1 MRPRTRAWRRRRSSF
16 LFVVVVLI
24 SLGGL
29 LALLATDN
37 LALVADSLPEIG
49 LGRLYPTDIRR
60 ELTDGFLIGA
70 LEHDGVLLNLDG
82 NVARNRKRD
91 GMREADGEYELRAAH
106 LDAIADT
113 LEDELLYVRRLDALD
128 HILHMRCKGACQGA
142 GETRAIAGRHAYA
155 LALDG

>member
-70 LEHDGVLLNLDG
+70 LEHDG
-82 NVARNRKRD
+82 
-91 GMREADGEYELRAAH
+91 MREADGEYELRAAH

-113 LEDELLYVRRLDALD
+113 FEDELLYVRRLDALD